1 METKINVAAILKD
14 KPQGTKLYD
23 LLYNI
28 DVELDTISTT
38 DTETVVWCTNE
49 TDNNTTCHRGYSEFG
64 TVRGCS
70 DGLRILLPSK
80 EMRDWSKFDWKKG
93 DVLSCGVDNL
103 CIFEK
108 WANEE
113 YTEFY
118 AKFVT
123 PNYSGNTF
131 KTEKWSKETNEAVI
145 KQYISNIE
153 KFKGGKLNLA
163 TLEIE
168 KQPEFKDGDIVVY
181 GKSVAICRKICKH
194 TLFPYVSID
203 ETSRLLFNDNPN
215 VSPDECRFAKEEEK
229 QQLFDALA
237 KEGKVWN
244 SDKKQIIDLPKK
256 CEFKP
261 MDWCLMRDI
270 RGEECFAWS
279 LCQFA
284 YQLKRGKYEAVGG
297 MCFDECIP
305 YNESTKHLLGTT
317 DEWKGGE
324 G

>member
-1 METKINVAAILKD
+1 MEKNINLAKILNG
-14 KPQGTKLYD
+14 KPVNTKLWSP
-23 LLYNI
+23 LFG
-28 DVELDTISTT
+28 DVYTSSICSEDTII
-38 DTETVVWCTNE
+38 VVNHHAE
-49 TDNNTTCHRGYSEFG
+49 SSSFYNNGKYFNHAEAEP
-64 TVRGCS
+64 
-70 DGLRILLPSK
+70 LLFPSK
-80 EMRDWSKFDWKKG
+80 EMRDWSKFAWKKG

-153 KFKGGKLNLA
+153 EFKGGKLNLT

-284 YQLKRGKYEAVGG
+284 YQLESGKYEAVGG
-297 MCFDECIP
+297 MRFEECIP
-305 YNESTKHLLGTT
+305 YNEQTKHLLGTT

-324 G
+324 A